1 MIKVRVGNLGTSTGT
16 YKNRRSIAI
25 FSGGQHR
32 WSRVSHLSRV
42 STSMSARLT
51 KTLLARV
58 ATDANLRKESAAQA
72 KELKKRRKEAAKNGK
87 SISTGKRP
95 GKKRKLKRKVKA
107 KDERRTNFL
116 EDAAKEIQRRD
127 RTQRNVRLLTTRR
140 DFTGRSDNLMRKLLG
155 VDDSAQAGGDDDL
168 DDDLFDF

>member
-1 MIKVRVGNLGTSTGT
+1 
-16 YKNRRSIAI
+16 
-25 FSGGQHR
+25 
-32 WSRVSHLSRV
+32 
-42 STSMSARLT
+42 MSARLT

-72 KELKKRRKEAAKNGK
+72 KELKKRRKEAAKAGK
-87 SISTGKRP
+87 SISTGQRP

-127 RTQRNVRLLTTRR
+127 QSKTFHSLTHFCRLGPPPRAAYPGGVELLTPPTQSFENIFPRCICI
-140 DFTGRSDNLMRKLLG
+140 
-155 VDDSAQAGGDDDL
+155 
-168 DDDLFDF
+168 

>member
-1 MIKVRVGNLGTSTGT
+1 
-16 YKNRRSIAI
+16 
-25 FSGGQHR
+25 
-32 WSRVSHLSRV
+32 
-42 STSMSARLT
+42 MSARLT

-72 KELKKRRKEAAKNGK
+72 KELKKRRKEAAKSGK
-87 SISTGKRP
+87 STSTGKRP

-127 RTQRNVRLLTTRR
+127 RTQRNIRLLTTRR
-140 DFTGRSDNLMRKLLG
+140 DFTGRSDDLMRKLLG
-155 VDDSAQAGGDDDL
+155 VEDNTAQAGGDDDL